1 MMRGLLASLALLVG
15 GCATVQFPVP
25 DASWKSYSGQ
35 LQYANR
41 ERSVIGEFTASSRGN
56 DFQLEFSK
64 GGTVPL
70 MRVAVHAGYA
80 RAEGPFARGRWTGT
94 IEKAPPE
101 LQGWVSEVPR
111 AFAGLEPIMKAANFG
126 LGSAR
131 RVQVRGATP
140 DEKFLFILNR

>member
-1 MMRGLLASLALLVG
+1 MMRGLALSLALLVG
-15 GCATVQFPVP
+15 GCVAPQFPAP
-25 DASWKSYSGQ
+25 DASWKTYSGQ

-41 ERSVIGEFTASSRGN
+41 ERSVIGEFTASGRGN
-56 DFQLEFSK
+56 DFHLEYSK

-80 RAEGPFARGRWTGT
+80 RADGPLARGRWTGT
-94 IEKAPPE
+94 VEKAPPA

-111 AFAGLEPIMKAANFG
+111 AFAGLEPIMKAAQFPV
-126 LGSAR
+126 GSAR
-131 RVQVRGATP
+131 RVQVRGATA